1 MKIFELAEKILIKL
15 GVRNIDLKLFFKIFI
30 SLFLLSFIL
39 LMTATKYYK
48 SEFKIVSYSSSKVG
62 MGSLGSLLSS
72 VGGRNVI
79 DDGESIVNVP
89 EVMISLV
96 RSEEFKTRLH
106 NELILEGEYAGLTI
120 KEAYSEFY
128 NINSKN
134 SIIDLSGY
142 KVNKKLKNHITIS
155 KDRQTDIVTVQV
167 EVFEDFLAKSMAEI
181 VMKNLIN
188 EIIFFSSQTANEKIG
203 FINSR
208 LTEVSS
214 ELNVLENKLKDFK
227 SQNKLINTP
236 LLQLEFDRIQR
247 EVAMK
252 NIVYQSLNQELELLK
267 MDLVETSSDIYAIE
281 NPTFPYQK
289 SRPTRST
296 GLIIALI
303 NCFIITYSFIYIRRI
318 FKDNI

>member
-106 NELILEGEYAGLTI
+106 NELILEGEYAGLSI

>member
-1 MKIFELAEKILIKL
+1 
-15 GVRNIDLKLFFKIFI
+15 
-30 SLFLLSFIL
+30 
-39 LMTATKYYK
+39 MTATKYYK

-106 NELILEGEYAGLTI
+106 NELILEGEYAGLSI